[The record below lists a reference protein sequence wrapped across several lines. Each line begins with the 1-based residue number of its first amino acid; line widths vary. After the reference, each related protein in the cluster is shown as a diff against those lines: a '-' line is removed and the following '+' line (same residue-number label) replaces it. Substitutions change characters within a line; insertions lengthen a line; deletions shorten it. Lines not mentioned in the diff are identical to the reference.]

1 MTLLPFIIIPVSF
14 KVAQPSIGGAFS
26 LLLSSFNNLLP
37 DSHKARFGHQLS
49 SRIPSKQRMAI
60 HTFLYLTYYYHF
72 ANQRAFFPVKHQHTN
87 L

>member
-1 MTLLPFIIIPVSF
+1 MLPFFIIPVSF
-14 KVAQPSIGGAFS
+14 KVTQPSIGGAFP

-37 DSHKARFGHQLS
+37 DSHKARFGHQSS
-49 SRIPSKQRMAI
+49 SRIPSKQRMA
-60 HTFLYLTYYYHF
+60 TYLYLTYYYHF